1 MAVKPPLR
9 IEEPMTRPAT
19 TLGRRRFLKAVPA
32 AVAATVTI
40 PAALR
45 AQRGA
50 SATPPKFGKDV
61 LKCAEQIDGLQFTD
75 AEEEMAVG
83 GASRNLDSYEELRQ
97 LNIPLDTEPAITFR
111 PYHSQARTSGQAS
124 SRPSGPAAASASRS
138 PNNARLAVAKPA
150 RVQVSANLD
159 DLAFEPVTA
168 LASLIESRRITSTDL
183 TNMYLDRLKRYGER
197 LHCVVT
203 LTEDLARAQAA
214 AADREIKAGK
224 YRGPL
229 HGIPFGVKDL
239 FDTKG
244 IRTTWGAKPY
254 ENRVAEVDAT
264 IVERLREAGGV
275 LVAKLS
281 MGALAQGGV
290 WFGGST
296 RNPWSPDNS
305 SSGSS
310 AGPGAATAAGLV
322 AFAIGTETRGSII
335 SPSSTCG
342 VVGLRPTYGRV
353 SRYGAMALSWTMDK
367 IGPMCRSVEDCVLV
381 FNAIH
386 GSDGRD
392 DTVIDAPFAW
402 NPDVPLSSLKIGF
415 LANEFEP
422 NAGFGGGGAGGGRG
436 GVNPE
441 EARRR
446 SEARSTLLKAALD
459 VLRSAGA
466 KLEPLSL
473 PEFPANAL
481 GFILSAEA
489 AAAFDDLT
497 RTKGIDQLTEQG
509 PGAWPNTF
517 RTSRFI
523 PAVEYIRAQRAR
535 TLLNRRMDAWMS
547 DYDVFLSPS
556 GGASLGITNLTGHP
570 AACLKA
576 GFVDGLPQALMI
588 TGRPYDEATVLR
600 VALAYERAT
609 KWHTMNPP
617 LEENLRRMKTD
628 AAGQAGQAGRAGRI
642 VAADGFAAEDFDW

>member
-1 MAVKPPLR
+1 GLR
-9 IEEPMTRPAT
+9 
-19 TLGRRRFLKAVPA
+19 
-32 AVAATVTI
+32 
-40 PAALR
+40 
-45 AQRGA
+45 
-50 SATPPKFGKDV
+50 
-61 LKCAEQIDGLQFTD
+61 FTD

-83 GASRNLDSYEELRQ
+83 GVSRNLDSYEELRK
-97 LNIPLDTEPAITFR
+97 LNVPLDTEPAVTFR
-111 PYHSQARTSGQAS
+111 PFLPGKQ
-124 SRPSGPAAASASRS
+124 PAGRS
-138 PNNARLAVAKPA
+138 TRNARLAVARPPK
-150 RVQVSANLD
+150 VQVTSALD
-159 DLAFEPVTA
+159 ELAFEPITV
-168 LASLIESRRITSTDL
+168 LAALIESRKVTSTDL
-183 TNMYLDRLKRYGER
+183 TRMYLDRLKRYGDP

-203 LTEDLARAQAA
+203 LTEDLALAQAA
-214 AADREIKAGK
+214 SADKDLKAGR

-254 ENRVAEVDAT
+254 EDRVAEIDAT
-264 IVERLREAGGV
+264 IVERLRDAGAV
-275 LVAKLS
+275 LCAKLS

-310 AGPGAATAAGLV
+310 AGPGAATSAGLV

-353 SRYGAMALSWTMDK
+353 SRYGAMALSWSMDK
-367 IGPMCRSVEDCVLV
+367 IGPMCRSVEDCAIV
-381 FNAIH
+381 FNAIY

-392 DTVIDAPFAW
+392 ETVVDAPFAW
-402 NPDVPLSSLKIGF
+402 TPEVPLSSLKIGF
-415 LANEFEP
+415 IESEFNAT
-422 NAGFGGGGAGGGRG
+422 NAGGGGGGRG
-436 GVNPE
+436 PSTGSGRAADPE
-441 EARRR
+441 DARRR
-446 SEARSTLLKAALD
+446 AEERSKLLKESLD
-459 VLRSAGA
+459 VLRTAGA
-466 KLEPLSL
+466 KLEPMAL

-497 RTKGIDQLTEQG
+497 RSKEVDLLTEQG
-509 PGAWPNTF
+509 AGAWPNTF

-535 TLLNRRMDAWMS
+535 TLLNRKMDALMS
-547 DYDVFLSPS
+547 KYDVFLSPTGS
-556 GGASLGITNLTGHP
+556 SSLGITNLTGHP

-576 GFVDGLPQALMI
+576 GFVDGSPLALMI
-588 TGRPYDEATVLR
+588 TGRLYDEASVLR

-609 KWHTMNPP
+609 KWHTMNPA
-617 LEENLRRMKTD
+617 LDENLRRLKT
-628 AAGQAGQAGRAGRI
+628 AA
-642 VAADGFAAEDFDW
+642 AAPA

>member
-1 MAVKPPLR
+1 MKN
-9 IEEPMTRPAT
+9 I
-19 TLGRRRFLKAVPA
+19 GRRRFIKAVPT
-32 AVAATVTI
+32 AVAAAVSL
-40 PAALR
+40 PALAK

-50 SATPPKFGKDV
+50 GAPPKFGKDV

-75 AEEEMAVG
+75 AEEELALSGV
-83 GASRNLDSYEELRQ
+83 SRNLDSYEELRK
-97 LNIPLDTEPAITFR
+97 LAVPLDTEPAMTFR
-111 PYHSQARTSGQAS
+111 PLDSRTRKRAARPTVNIKPVA
-124 SRPSGPAAASASRS
+124 RP
-138 PNNARLAVAKPA
+138 V
-150 RVQVSANLD
+150 RVEVPGNLE
-159 DLAFEPVTA
+159 DLAFEPVTTLAA
-168 LASLIESRRITSTDL
+168 LVESRKISSTDL
-183 TNMYLDRLKRYGER
+183 TKMYLTRLKKYGDQ

-203 LTEDLARAQAA
+203 LTEDLAVAQAA
-214 AADREIKAGK
+214 AADKEIRAGK

-254 ENRVAEVDAT
+254 EHRVAEVDAT
-264 IVERLREAGGV
+264 IVERLRDAGAV
-275 LVAKLS
+275 LCAKLS

-353 SRYGAMALSWTMDK
+353 SRYGAMALSWSMDK
-367 IGPMCRSVEDCVLV
+367 IGPMCRSVEDCAIV
-381 FNAIH
+381 FNAIY

-392 DTVIDAPFAW
+392 ETVVDAPFNW
-402 NPDVPLSSLKIGF
+402 NPDVPLSSVKIGV
-415 LANEFEP
+415 LESEFSAV
-422 NAGFGGGGAGGGRG
+422 NIGGGRG
-436 GVNPE
+436 GAANPE
-441 EARRR
+441 DARRR
-446 SEARSTLLKAALD
+446 AEERNRLLKDALD
-459 VLRSAGA
+459 TLRAAGA
-466 KLEPLSL
+466 KLEPMTL
-473 PEFPANAL
+473 PDFPANAL

-497 RTKGIDQLTEQG
+497 RSKGVDLLTEQG
-509 PGAWPNTF
+509 AGAWPNTF

-535 TLLNRRMDAWMS
+535 TLLNRQMDALMS
-547 DYDVFLSPS
+547 KYDVFLSPTGS
-556 GGASLGITNLTGHP
+556 ASLGITNLTGHP

-576 GFVDGLPQALMI
+576 GFVDGTPQALMI
-588 TGRPYDEATVLR
+588 AGRLYDEATVLR

-609 KWHTMNPP
+609 KWHTMNPT
-617 LEENLRRMKTD
+617 LEDNLRRMKT
-628 AAGQAGQAGRAGRI
+628 AAVDGRDRQDGRDGQ
-642 VAADGFAAEDFDW
+642 DGLLAFDW